1 MPRPDFVKWALGRL
15 SAEWDTDSYRP
26 RPVLIDQRDTARDS
40 DGVRAEGGDLAA
52 NSIVSVGSQPTVTN
66 TPVGTEFDLR
76 YLDGIN
82 VRIEGVH
89 ESEAFPDEAGGVPRR
104 DQELP
109 PGLELLA
116 KVERVASAGPP
127 RRDQGRQQDRRPT
140 EIGERR
146 RRRLDEADHRVHSS
160 APHHGQ

>member
-89 ESEAFPDEAGGVPRR
+89 ESEAFPDEAGGVAGAAEFGALVNEVRRVINANRIRPTSDPRVFRAVIAEENDRSVGER
-104 DQELP
+104 DYFRVDLTVNFRGHEELP
-109 PGLELLA
+109 
-116 KVERVASAGPP
+116 
-127 RRDQGRQQDRRPT
+127 
-140 EIGERR
+140 
-146 RRRLDEADHRVHSS
+146 
-160 APHHGQ
+160 